1 MMVARACAASA
12 SRVFLMSVKRAL
24 TCDSMTGGNLFFFT
38 SVSSKLA
45 VLRAGQAFGEM
56 LGGDTLA
63 VRLLRN
69 LSKSL
74 WATSVRLASKQAQQ
88 VQTEAPH
95 EALADFNRLLRSR
108 LLPRITPRV
117 TGYDLAASTLAPRQG
132 PGASAWDW
140 FLLPDGRPVFAVMRS
155 VRSDIFSAQRLVA
168 LRTLLRGLTTEPHAT
183 LGSLLTQASR
193 GVRSGWVEG
202 LSGSVA
208 CGMVALAD
216 GAMEWVGA
224 GDPCGVLVRAGGAIE
239 ELPSEPVAA
248 AEKAEHVYESVV
260 LPLGAR
266 DKVIL
271 LSGRPTD
278 SVGLVTSV
286 ITGGYTSSSRDAL
299 NKLFARVDPER
310 GEAGP
315 SSDLSGA
322 VITRMTR

>member
-1 MMVARACAASA
+1 
-12 SRVFLMSVKRAL
+12 
-24 TCDSMTGGNLFFFT
+24 
-38 SVSSKLA
+38 
-45 VLRAGQAFGEM
+45 
-56 LGGDTLA
+56 
-63 VRLLRN
+63 
-69 LSKSL
+69 
-74 WATSVRLASKQAQQ
+74 
-88 VQTEAPH
+88 
-95 EALADFNRLLRSR
+95 
-108 LLPRITPRV
+108 
-117 TGYDLAASTLAPRQG
+117 
-132 PGASAWDW
+132 
-140 FLLPDGRPVFAVMRS
+140 MRS

-183 LGSLLTQASR
+183 LGSLLTRASR
-193 GVRSGWVEG
+193 GVGSGWVEG

-224 GDPCGVLVRAGGAIE
+224 GDPCGALVRAGGAIE